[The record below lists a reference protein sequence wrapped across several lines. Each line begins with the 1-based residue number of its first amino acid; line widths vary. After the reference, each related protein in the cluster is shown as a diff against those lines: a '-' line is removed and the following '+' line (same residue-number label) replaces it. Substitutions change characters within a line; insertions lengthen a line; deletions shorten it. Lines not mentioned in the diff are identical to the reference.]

1 MIYCSNTCPYAS
13 DAECDDGGSGSEYP
27 DCHYGT
33 DCTDCGPRMAL
44 PRLVPPNVC
53 NDAST
58 TPFALFGQPATCNAL
73 QPYCGNFA
81 VSCSVASTCP
91 LTCGA
96 CSSHEFCDDSVRSSQ
111 QILLNGQPATCS
123 DLAPFC
129 NHVQHGFLIRSLCGE
144 TCGCGFCPP
153 PYPSPPPSP
162 PLAPAC
168 SNGLPVDLVLV
179 LDHSGSMR
187 VWQAA
192 VLEWVRELILQFDF
206 GESAARVGLV
216 EFNQQAI
223 ILSNLTQNAG
233 SALAALANAQVGR
246 ASLSAC

>member
-1 MIYCSNTCPYAS
+1 M
-13 DAECDDGGSGSEYP
+13 
-27 DCHYGT
+27 
-33 DCTDCGPRMAL
+33 
-44 PRLVPPNVC
+44 
-53 NDAST
+53 
-58 TPFALFGQPATCNAL
+58 
-73 QPYCGNFA
+73 
-81 VSCSVASTCP
+81 
-91 LTCGA
+91 
-96 CSSHEFCDDSVRSSQ
+96 
-111 QILLNGQPATCS
+111 
-123 DLAPFC
+123 
-129 NHVQHGFLIRSLCGE
+129 
-144 TCGCGFCPP
+144 
-153 PYPSPPPSP
+153 
-162 PLAPAC
+162 
-168 SNGLPVDLVLV
+168 LV